1 VTSNTIFTEK
11 QTHTF
16 TKAGVYTVE
25 LFATNG
31 CSSNSTTKTITV
43 YEQPL
48 AAFKADQTIGC
59 SGLNVKFSNSSKNAV
74 SYVWDFGDGT
84 TSTQVAPTHVY
95 TAKQGQFTVKLTA
108 FNSLGC
114 PQTTV
119 LTDYIKII
127 GPPVADFSISPAA
140 VISIPENTFK
150 FTNESTNNPQTY
162 QWSFGDG
169 VSSNL
174 KDPTHM
180 YADTGKYLVKL
191 KVFNEQGCVD
201 STQKYVQIMGVPG
214 YLYVPN
220 SFIPGGTSLALQI
233 EVHNSNERH
242 LKLQYF
248 LLL

>member
-1 VTSNTIFTEK
+1 M
-11 QTHTF
+11 
-16 TKAGVYTVE
+16 
-25 LFATNG
+25 
-31 CSSNSTTKTITV
+31 
-43 YEQPL
+43 
-48 AAFKADQTIGC
+48 
-59 SGLNVKFSNSSKNAV
+59 
-74 SYVWDFGDGT
+74 SYLWDFGDGA

-114 PQTTV
+114 PQTSV

-150 FTNESTNNPQTY
+150 FTNESTNSPQTY

-220 SFIPGGTSLALQI
+220 SFIPGGTSLALQKFTAI
-233 EVHNSNERH
+233 GVGIKSWRMSIYN
-242 LKLQYF
+242 KLGQVIWETTQLSDGKPVESWDGTYRNVLQPQGIYF
-248 LLL
+248 WKIDVKFINGSEWKGMSYGGPPKRTGEIYLMR